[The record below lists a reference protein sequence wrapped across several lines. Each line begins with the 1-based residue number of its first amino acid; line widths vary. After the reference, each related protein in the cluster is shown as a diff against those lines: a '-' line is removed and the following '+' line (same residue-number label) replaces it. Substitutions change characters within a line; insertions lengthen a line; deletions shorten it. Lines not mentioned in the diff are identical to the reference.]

1 MTQTHI
7 VRHTDDLRWSQSL
20 LLLNGKEYK
29 NFTRNNRTDLVDYAV
44 FNHKDARGL
53 WLVKFKE
60 NITLT
65 QLSMMFGLIEY
76 NY

>member
-1 MTQTHI
+1 MQTHI
-7 VRHTDDLRWSQSL
+7 VRHTDDLRWSQSI

-44 FNHKDARGL
+44 FNHKSARGL
-53 WLVKFKE
+53 WTIKFTR
-60 NITLT
+60 NISLT
-65 QLSMMFGLIEY
+65 QLAMMLGLIEY